1 MDTVDLSRS
10 QRLLVA
16 DATRL
21 AREGSEN
28 VIVGD
33 ATECAR
39 DGQSGA
45 VPVDSITLR
54 VRAVED
60 DPSEDEDSEAE
71 LFPTTFYPE
80 GIFEELPRLH
90 PDILRPAFV
99 AAQDWDGV
107 EETKSTPRS
116 VKRVL
121 RAKNATGVT
130 FLIPTKEQR
139 PWSPP
144 IGYQTVYESYF
155 QDDTRCWFPI
165 PRLITAYA
173 RRRDIAISQLLNGSL
188 RLAVTL
194 SVLAEEIDMPMSV
207 RSFEE
212 MTSITDMKDGTYSV
226 KMRPNCNVCAGH
238 PNKTQN
244 WQRSYFFIKSDDSAF
259 EESPR
264 EDYRVLWNR
273 FCVGHPTSPVYHEDF
288 LKSVRAVALLRIYRW
303 SEITVEKICELKDR
317 IARKWRSD
325 LPTVLPIRTK
335 RLDIFPKDIQ
345 KQVSEAKRMGTL
357 PDLSA
362 MLAAQLG
369 LASEEGPSTT
379 VPRTGE
385 VPPSGAR
392 NAGKGK
398 KRKRG
403 GSGVERSAEE
413 ASDKKKKK
421 RTEKPADDQSE
432 NPEEPTE
439 NEEGDVQEEELQPEE
454 EASEA
459 EISGERDD
467 AVEVGEREESEIP
480 LNAARPDGSEEDSGE
495 SPLLIRRRNDEVGD
509 EARSPILA
517 SSREGTPVP
526 IGEGVAQIGTS
537 SRGSAILRRV
547 PGVNFPD
554 KVSFHYEGP
563 APLVYIPEK
572 CGELL
577 RQLRGRAKPLPA
589 VKDLIFGGEYEEAAR
604 AKLLGDS
611 ATNVVID
618 KYDTA
623 LKGALGELELAK
635 KEYAEKEEAS
645 ARQLNA
651 SRADVERLNG
661 MVARIIARRDELKA
675 ELEVSRG
682 VVPELERKNA
692 KLESEKVSLAASH
705 EREMR
710 RLRDSRILEVTRER
724 GRVEAEMAAKA
735 NRRFAR
741 IRSREERR
749 GPYEEARLLH
759 SQTFGTRKCLE
770 ALKRAGSDISQATI
784 EIFAEQEKKYEEEAE
799 KLRVGEIPEEDL
811 TLSPLVLDSQF
822 VDARILAS
830 LDPYGSNAGLID
842 PETAASLHVP
852 LTHPTEERCKDPTLR
867 LEGPLADPEIVPRSD
882 EVHASPA
889 ARESSVRAS
898 ELSVLNNRESDREA

>member
-1 MDTVDLSRS
+1 
-10 QRLLVA
+10 
-16 DATRL
+16 
-21 AREGSEN
+21 
-28 VIVGD
+28 
-33 ATECAR
+33 
-39 DGQSGA
+39 
-45 VPVDSITLR
+45 
-54 VRAVED
+54 
-60 DPSEDEDSEAE
+60 
-71 LFPTTFYPE
+71 
-80 GIFEELPRLH
+80 
-90 PDILRPAFV
+90 
-99 AAQDWDGV
+99 
-107 EETKSTPRS
+107 
-116 VKRVL
+116 
-121 RAKNATGVT
+121 
-130 FLIPTKEQR
+130 
-139 PWSPP
+139 
-144 IGYQTVYESYF
+144 
-155 QDDTRCWFPI
+155 
-165 PRLITAYA
+165 
-173 RRRDIAISQLLNGSL
+173 
-188 RLAVTL
+188 
-194 SVLAEEIDMPMSV
+194 MPMSV

-244 WQRSYFFIKSDDSAF
+244 WQRSYFFVKSDDSAF
-259 EESPR
+259 EEPPR

-273 FCVGHPTSPVYHEDF
+273 SCVGHPTSPIYPEDF
-288 LKSVRAVALLRIYRW
+288 LKSVRAVALLRIYR
-303 SEITVEKICELKDR
+303 E
-317 IARKWRSD
+317 WRSD

-369 LASEEGPSTT
+369 LASEEGPSAT

-392 NAGKGK
+392 SAGKGK

-403 GSGVERSAEE
+403 GSGVEGSAEE
-413 ASDKKKKK
+413 ASDVPSSGEPQKKKKKKKK
-421 RTEKPADDQSE
+421 RTKKP
-432 NPEEPTE
+432 
-439 NEEGDVQEEELQPEE
+439 GDVQEEELQPEE

-467 AVEVGEREESEIP
+467 AAGAGEGEESEIP
-480 LNAARPDGSEEDSGE
+480 LNVARPDGSEDDSGE
-495 SPLLIRRRNDEVGD
+495 TPLLIRRRNDEVGD
-509 EARSPILA
+509 EGRSPILA

-563 APLVYIPEK
+563 APLVYVPEK
-572 CGELL
+572 CGEFL

-604 AKLLGDS
+604 GDS

-623 LKGALGELELAK
+623 LKGPLGELELAK
-635 KEYAEKEEAS
+635 KEHAAKEEAS
-645 ARQLNA
+645 TRQLNA

-661 MVARIIARRDELKA
+661 MVARIIVRRDELKA

-682 VVPELERKNA
+682 VVCELERKNA
-692 KLESEKVSLAASH
+692 ELESEKVSLAESH

-759 SQTFGTRKCLE
+759 SQAFGTRKCLK
-770 ALKRAGSDISQATI
+770 ALRRAGSDISQATI

-842 PETAASLHVP
+842 PETAASLHDP
-852 LTHPTEERCKDPTLR
+852 PTHPTEERREDPAPL
-867 LEGPLADPEIVPRSD
+867 LEGPLADPEVVPRPD
-882 EVHASPA
+882 EAHVSPA

-898 ELSVLNNRESDREA
+898 EPSVLNDRESDREA

>member
-1 MDTVDLSRS
+1 MSSAQGLSRQQKGNSVVAASAPARGPDGGCIGDLESTHHEAMMDTVDLSRS

-28 VIVGD
+28 VVVGM
-33 ATECAR
+33 R
-39 DGQSGA
+39 
-45 VPVDSITLR
+45 R
-54 VRAVED
+54 MED
-60 DPSEDEDSEAE
+60 DSSEDDDSEAE

-90 PDILRPAFV
+90 PDLLRPAFV
-99 AAQDWDGV
+99 AGQDWDGV
-107 EETKSTPRS
+107 EETKSTLRS

-144 IGYQTVYESYF
+144 IGYQTVYKSYF

-259 EESPR
+259 EEPPR

-273 FCVGHPTSPVYHEDF
+273 SCVGHPTSPVYPEDF

-303 SEITVEKICELKDR
+303 SEITVEKIRELKDR
-317 IARKWRSD
+317 IARREWRSD

-345 KQVSEAKRMGTL
+345 KRVSEAKRMGTL

-379 VPRTGE
+379 VPRIGE
-385 VPPSGAR
+385 
-392 NAGKGK
+392 
-398 KRKRG
+398 RG

-413 ASDKKKKK
+413 ASDVPPSGEPQKKKKKKKK
-421 RTEKPADDQSE
+421 RTEKPADEQSE
-432 NPEEPTE
+432 NPKEPTE

-526 IGEGVAQIGTS
+526 IGEGVAQVGTS

-554 KVSFHYEGP
+554 
-563 APLVYIPEK
+563 
-572 CGELL
+572 
-577 RQLRGRAKPLPA
+577 
-589 VKDLIFGGEYEEAAR
+589 KDLIFGGEYEEAAR

-623 LKGALGELELAK
+623 LKGALGELELA

-682 VVPELERKNA
+682 VVRELERKNA
-692 KLESEKVSLAASH
+692 ELESEKEELS
-705 EREMR
+705 
-710 RLRDSRILEVTRER
+710 
-724 GRVEAEMAAKA
+724 EMAAKA

-759 SQTFGTRKCLE
+759 SQAFGTRKCLE

-842 PETAASLHVP
+842 PEIAASLHVP
-852 LTHPTEERCKDPTLR
+852 LTHPTEERREDPTLL
-867 LEGPLADPEIVPRSD
+867 LEGPLADPEIVPRSG

-898 ELSVLNNRESDREA
+898 ELSALNDRESDQEA

>member
-1 MDTVDLSRS
+1 MSSAQGLSRQQKGNSVVAASAPARGPDGGCIGDLESTHHEAMMDTVDLSRS

-21 AREGSEN
+21 AREGSETSSW
-28 VIVGD
+28 GM
-33 ATECAR
+33 R
-39 DGQSGA
+39 
-45 VPVDSITLR
+45 R
-54 VRAVED
+54 MED
-60 DPSEDEDSEAE
+60 DSSEDDDSEAE

-90 PDILRPAFV
+90 PDLLRPAFV
-99 AAQDWDGV
+99 AGQDWDGV
-107 EETKSTPRS
+107 EETKSTLRS

-144 IGYQTVYESYF
+144 IGYQTVYKSYF

-259 EESPR
+259 EEPPR

-273 FCVGHPTSPVYHEDF
+273 SCVGHPTSPVYPEDF

-303 SEITVEKICELKDR
+303 SEITVEKIRELKDR
-317 IARKWRSD
+317 IARREWRSD

-345 KQVSEAKRMGTL
+345 KRVSEAKRMGTL

-379 VPRTGE
+379 VPRIGE
-385 VPPSGAR
+385 
-392 NAGKGK
+392 
-398 KRKRG
+398 RG

-413 ASDKKKKK
+413 ASDVPPSGEPQKKKKKKKK
-421 RTEKPADDQSE
+421 RTEKPADEQSE

-459 EISGERDD
+459 EISGELDD

-526 IGEGVAQIGTS
+526 IGEGVAQVGTS

-563 APLVYIPEK
+563 APLVYVPEK
-572 CGELL
+572 CGEFL
-577 RQLRGRAKPLPA
+577 RQLRGRVKPLPA

-635 KEYAEKEEAS
+635 EYAEKEEAS

-682 VVPELERKNA
+682 VVRELERKNA
-692 KLESEKVSLAASH
+692 ELESEKVLLAASH

-724 GRVEAEMAAKA
+724 GRVEARWPRKLIVASLG
-735 NRRFAR
+735 FAPEK
-741 IRSREERR
+741 SDE
-749 GPYEEARLLH
+749 
-759 SQTFGTRKCLE
+759 
-770 ALKRAGSDISQATI
+770 RAGSDISQATI

-842 PETAASLHVP
+842 PEIAASLHVP
-852 LTHPTEERCKDPTLR
+852 LTHPTEERREDPTLL
-867 LEGPLADPEIVPRSD
+867 LEGPLADPEIVPRSG

-898 ELSVLNNRESDREA
+898 ELSALNDRESDQEA